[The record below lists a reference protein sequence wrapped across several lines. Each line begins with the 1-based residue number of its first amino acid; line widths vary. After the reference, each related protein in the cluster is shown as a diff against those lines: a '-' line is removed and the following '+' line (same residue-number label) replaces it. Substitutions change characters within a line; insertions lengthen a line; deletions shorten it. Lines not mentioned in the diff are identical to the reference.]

1 MSIVNHNFG
10 TNRVGGSGIGSKNG
24 QSIYDESSTARYAIG
39 EKLELADGRVFRYGV
54 SAAAI
59 KAGLLAA
66 PDVSATSLA
75 YEANIVIAAA
85 NGFSPAAGSTQ
96 LQITKGSIEENQYA
110 GGYLQIASTLD
121 AGVGEGIQYR
131 IKSNSA
137 TAETT
142 AGKVDIYLFDPIKV
156 TLTTASD
163 IIISGNAYNKL
174 ITATTTDTLCAG
186 VTPIAFTSG
195 YYGWYQTAGIATV
208 LMESNGAG
216 VPVVGDN
223 LTLGDGVAGSVQLK
237 LAGTETEPF
246 VGICAQTG
254 SAGDFVS
261 VMLRLGEV

>member
-96 LQITKGSIEENQYA
+96 LQITK
-110 GGYLQIASTLD
+110 
-121 AGVGEGIQYR
+121 
-131 IKSNSA
+131 
-137 TAETT
+137 
-142 AGKVDIYLFDPIKV
+142 
-156 TLTTASD
+156 
-163 IIISGNAYNKL
+163 
-174 ITATTTDTLCAG
+174 
-186 VTPIAFTSG
+186 
-195 YYGWYQTAGIATV
+195 
-208 LMESNGAG
+208 
-216 VPVVGDN
+216 
-223 LTLGDGVAGSVQLK
+223 
-237 LAGTETEPF
+237 
-246 VGICAQTG
+246 
-254 SAGDFVS
+254 
-261 VMLRLGEV
+261 

>member
-1 MSIVNHNFG
+1 MALAARTAKVF
-10 TNRVGGSGIGSKNG
+10 
-24 QSIYDESSTARYAIG
+24 YDESSTARYAIG

-75 YEANIVIAAA
+75 FTENIVIAAA

-96 LQITKGSIEENQYA
+96 LQITLASIEENQYA
-110 GGYLQIASTLD
+110 GGLLQIATAID
-121 AGVGEGIQYR
+121 TGVGEGIQYR

-137 TAETT
+137 TAATT
-142 AGKVDIYLFDPIKV
+142 AGKVDIYLYDPIKV
-156 TLTTASD
+156 ALTTASD

-186 VTPIAFTSG
+186 VSPIAFTSG
-195 YYGWYQTAGIATV
+195 YYGWYQTAGIATIR
-208 LMESNGAG
+208 METNGAG

-223 LTLGDGVAGSVQLK
+223 LTLGDGVAGAVQLK

-254 SAGDFVS
+254 TAGDFVS
-261 VMLRLGEV
+261 VYLRLGEV